1 MPVSTTDL
9 RFEARMG
16 DQQIAKSLSEAQRSR
31 ITTAFL
37 CHAHKDRALV
47 QGVINLFRKAGWRV
61 YVDWMDGSM
70 PSKPNRVTAD
80 KIKKRIRDLDYF
92 LFLATSN
99 SMDSRWCPWEIGY
112 ADPHKYP
119 EKLLIIPTR
128 EGYSI
133 HGSEYLELYRRIDLR
148 RDGSL
153 AAIDPGYTVGTELR
167 NLR

>member
-1 MPVSTTDL
+1 
-9 RFEARMG
+9 
-16 DQQIAKSLSEAQRSR
+16 
-31 ITTAFL
+31 
-37 CHAHKDRALV
+37 
-47 QGVINLFRKAGWRV
+47 
-61 YVDWMDGSM
+61 MDGSM

-128 EGYSI
+128 EGYST